1 MLLRVPQLCYN
12 KNFSELHQP
21 LLWGR
26 PAIFPNVLGHIS
38 GCAGRAMAVLVLTQ
52 MMALASNDLGSAGL
66 INYVYPEEV
75 SMAQGLGRQGSSQA
89 LGTSIEPG
97 LGL

>member
-1 MLLRVPQLCYN
+1 
-12 KNFSELHQP
+12 
-21 LLWGR
+21 
-26 PAIFPNVLGHIS
+26 
-38 GCAGRAMAVLVLTQ
+38 MAVLVLTQ

-66 INYVYPEEV
+66 ISYVYPEEV
-75 SMAQGLGRQGSSQA
+75 SMAQGLGRQGSPQA